1 MGARQSKAAEFVGK
15 SIASK
20 LKTPAKTPI
29 SEKTIQNL
37 ARQKIE
43 SAFVHQRQIEQEFER
58 QQVKPKPAP
67 IRTSVTGSPDRIN
80 MLSADEK
87 IKRTKEAEDVIND
100 RELFE
105 RLSKVS
111 TLNENIV
118 SKRFEGQAESL
129 KERFGKKED
138 EQKKLRNRKIL
149 KNEQNF
155 RNAGN
160 TDNFQS
166 YKSRVSGDPTA
177 PNSTDPE
184 ESPSK
189 DTNTNF
195 NEKRDSDSKKS
206 SDPDFEASN
215 HNYNEQHKF
224 HQKITGEQDFAQA
237 TYVNNTNRKVKGR
250 VASHEQINII
260 SNHKTDPV
268 SWNSVEIAKLLN
280 MREKDVTHIIKYY
293 RLIDD
298 DEVDHIEPPN
308 MEWSQRDK
316 CWMVGEPL
324 PDNPTL
330 EDLKENWS
338 SRKPMISAGR
348 LKKMKEMHKRADPKY
363 NFGAVKALNEV
374 YYIPPKVFEELLL
387 PLKPEDKMLLTGA
400 PISKDSLGISGGEV
414 PLHEKIRQIEAMGEV
429 QVPKFG
435 EFETEE
441 KNQLGS
447 GDSEIS
453 PMNGILTPE
462 KRAILDGLKKKDDE
476 KPKGRF
482 NDDASY

>member
-15 SIASK
+15 TIASK

-43 SAFVHQRQIEQEFER
+43 KAFVHQRQIEQEFER
-58 QQVKPKPAP
+58 QQIKPKPAP
-67 IRTSVTGSPDRIN
+67 LRTSVTGSPDRIN
-80 MLSADEK
+80 LLSADEK
-87 IKRTKEAEDVIND
+87 SKRTKEAEDVIND

-111 TLNENIV
+111 TLTENIE
-118 SKRFEGQAESL
+118 SHRFEGQAESL
-129 KERFGKKED
+129 KERLGKNED

-155 RNAGN
+155 RKAGN
-160 TDNFQS
+160 TDGFKS
-166 YKSRVSGDPTA
+166 YKSQVGAD
-177 PNSTDPE
+177 NSAEPE
-184 ESPSK
+184 KKEKPLG
-189 DTNTNF
+189 DTNTSF

-237 TYVNNTNRKVKGR
+237 TYVNKNQRKVKGR

-260 SNHKTDPV
+260 SNHRTDPV
-268 SWNSVEIAKLLN
+268 NWNAPEIAKLLN
-280 MREKDVTHIIKYY
+280 MRENDVTHIIKYY

-298 DEVDHIEPPN
+298 NEVDHIEPPN

-338 SRKPMISAGR
+338 SRKPMISASR

-374 YYIPPKVFEELLL
+374 YYIPPKVYEELLL
-387 PLKPEDKMLLTGA
+387 PLKPEDKMFLTGA
-400 PISKDSLGISGGEV
+400 PISKDSLGIGAGGEV
-414 PLHEKIRQIEAMGEV
+414 PLHEKIKQIEAMGEV
-429 QVPKFG
+429 EMPKFG
-435 EFETEE
+435 EFESEDVAE
-441 KNQLGS
+441 LGS
-447 GDSEIS
+447 GESKIT
-453 PMNGILTPE
+453 PMNALTPE
-462 KRAILDGLKKKDDE
+462 KRAILDSLKKKDDE

>member
-15 SIASK
+15 SIAAK

-29 SEKTIQNL
+29 SQKTIQNL
-37 ARQKIE
+37 ARQKVE
-43 SAFVHQRQIEQEFER
+43 GAFVHQRQIEQEFER

-87 IKRTKEAEDVIND
+87 VKRTKEAEDVIND

-111 TLNENIV
+111 TLTENIE
-118 SKRFEGQAESL
+118 SYRFEGQAESL
-129 KERFGKKED
+129 KERLGKNED
-138 EQKKLRNRKIL
+138 EHKRLRNRKIL
-149 KNEQNF
+149 KNEQNK

-166 YKSRVSGDPTA
+166 YKSQVSGD
-177 PNSTDPE
+177 STFHADSTGRE
-184 ESPSK
+184 EEHLN

-195 NEKRDSDSKKS
+195 NQKRDSDSKKS
-206 SDPDFEASN
+206 SDPDFEASS

-237 TYVNNTNRKVKGR
+237 TYVNKNQRKVKGR

-268 SWNSVEIAKLLN
+268 NWNAPEIAKLLN
-280 MREKDVTHIIKYY
+280 MRENDVTNIIKYY

-330 EDLKENWS
+330 EDLKENWT

-374 YYIPPKVFEELLL
+374 YYIPPKVYEELLL
-387 PLKPEDKMLLTGA
+387 PLKPEDKMFLTGA
-400 PISKDSLGISGGEV
+400 PISKDSLGVGAGEV

-429 QVPKFG
+429 EMPKFG
-435 EFETEE
+435 EFESE
-441 KNQLGS
+441 KKSELGS
-447 GDSEIS
+447 GESGIT
-453 PMNGILTPE
+453 PMNVLTPE